1 MNKKK
6 EIGKGLKALLANIEK
21 TNTSEVE
28 KKELIEELSSGTA
41 EIKISSIETNPFQP
55 RTDFDSEE
63 LLELAKSIKVHGLIQ
78 PITVRSMGDGKF
90 QLISGERRLRAS
102 KIAGL
107 SNIPAYI
114 RLANDQEMLEMALVE
129 NIQRSNLNAI
139 EIAISYQ
146 RLMDECNLIQE
157 DLGDRVGKNR
167 STVSNY
173 IRLLKLPPNIQNGIK
188 NNELSMG
195 HARAIVGVDD
205 PVQQIYFYKKTRD
218 EGLSVRALEKLI
230 KAYDKSGQ
238 TESVSVAPTSENA
251 EISKMKKRYSEA
263 FGTKVEIKR
272 NTKGK
277 GQFVINFDNDYQ
289 LNNIAELLD
298 EISD

>member
-6 EIGKGLKALLANIEK
+6 EIGKGLKALLANIDK
-21 TNTSEVE
+21 TTSETE
-28 KKELIEELSSGTA
+28 KKEAVETFAKTTS
-41 EIKISSIETNPFQP
+41 EIDISAIETNPFQP
-55 RTDFDSEE
+55 RIEFDNDE

-78 PITVRSMGDGKF
+78 PITVRSMGDSTF

-107 SNIPAYI
+107 KKIPAYI

-146 RLMDECNLIQE
+146 RLMDECQLTQENLS
-157 DLGDRVGKNR
+157 DRVGKDR
-167 STVSNY
+167 STVANY
-173 IRLLKLPPNIQNGIK
+173 MRLLKLPPNIQNGIK
-188 NNELSMG
+188 SNELSMG
-195 HARAIVGVDD
+195 HARAIVGIED

-230 KAYDKSGQ
+230 KSYQADSHKELDK
-238 TESVSVAPTSENA
+238 PKSEQHP
-251 EISKMKKRYSEA
+251 EIMRLTKKYSSLFGSKVDIS
-263 FGTKVEIKR
+263 R
-272 NTKGK
+272 NNNGK
-277 GQFVINFDNDYQ
+277 GQVVIRFDNDDQ
-289 LNNIAELLD
+289 LNRIVDLLD

>member
-1 MNKKK
+1 
-6 EIGKGLKALLANIEK
+6 
-21 TNTSEVE
+21 
-28 KKELIEELSSGTA
+28 
-41 EIKISSIETNPFQP
+41 
-55 RTDFDSEE
+55 
-63 LLELAKSIKVHGLIQ
+63 
-78 PITVRSMGDGKF
+78 MGDGKF

-272 NTKGK
+272 NNKGK